1 MVKSLEYLMQHLTQ
15 LSAMEM
21 RTLNRCYLH
30 PNNKRCCSKCL
41 TIYDNYPEH
50 FHIKKYYEDGSVGYN
65 VQCSSCKNAYFRALK
80 NNNRKSPEKMIK
92 HRVIQ
97 IRNRAKCANLPFNL
111 TAKYLLDV
119 WNKQKGL
126 CYYTGEPLDFT
137 VVSESQLQAHPLAP
151 SVDKLIPELG
161 YVEDNV
167 VWCLQ
172 TINQMKRDF
181 PYEQFMEIC
190 KRIVEIRG

>member
-1 MVKSLEYLMQHLTQ
+1 
-15 LSAMEM
+15 
-21 RTLNRCYLH
+21 
-30 PNNKRCCSKCL
+30 
-41 TIYDNYPEH
+41 
-50 FHIKKYYEDGSVGYN
+50 
-65 VQCSSCKNAYFRALK
+65 
-80 NNNRKSPEKMIK
+80 MIK

-111 TAKYLLDV
+111 TAEYLLDV

-137 VVSESQLQAHPLAP
+137 VVLESQLQAHPLAP